1 MVGTREGKGPL
12 RDQFDVV
19 SEDDHFDSENWE
31 TAESM
36 LQKKALKI
44 ALDKAAVL
52 PEELRYLFAGD
63 LLGQSVAT
71 SFGLQAWRR

>member
-1 MVGTREGKGPL
+1 M
-12 RDQFDVV
+12 V

-71 SFGLQAWRR
+71 SFGLQEFQCR